1 MNEDNPAA
9 ADGNLTDEVM
19 ALFVPV
25 EGKRWSLVQTRPRNE
40 KYAERSISNQ
50 GITAYLPLITKV
62 EIHNRS
68 RRERQLP
75 MFPGYLFACPAP
87 EEETLIRRDK
97 CVWNLQVLNAA
108 QEEELLRDL
117 RIVRE
122 CELLSTN
129 HKLVVNPQL
138 KAGDTVR
145 FKSGPFKRHEV
156 IVVRREDETRVI
168 VNLNFLGRNIEIA
181 CSADD
186 LIY

>member
-1 MNEDNPAA
+1 MPGTAIMNEDNPAA

-87 EEETLIRRDK
+87 EEETL
-97 CVWNLQVLNAA
+97 
-108 QEEELLRDL
+108 QEARC
-117 RIVRE
+117 RPAMRAI
-122 CELLSTN
+122 ST
-129 HKLVVNPQL
+129 
-138 KAGDTVR
+138 A
-145 FKSGPFKRHEV
+145 
-156 IVVRREDETRVI
+156 
-168 VNLNFLGRNIEIA
+168 
-181 CSADD
+181 
-186 LIY
+186 